1 MSEFELDPLL
11 EMPDDGDD
19 DMPPLV
25 DRPPPTMAMMTYSFD
40 SEFTPIP
47 YSPESLDVDMA
58 SGQAPRFELISE
70 EDAPRISAT
79 KPSHAKKRE
88 VGHIPR
94 PPNAFILFR
103 SSFIKSESVPGNIEG
118 NHSTLSKIIG
128 IVWKTLPPAERELW
142 EKRAVQAQA
151 EHRARYPDWRFRPGT
166 NVDALAKRKTKDK
179 NKDRPP
185 ARRKRS
191 TVSARDKIGG
201 GAGGGGGVRGKARGA
216 MQERRCAQIAE
227 LLAQGVKGV
236 ALTSAVQAWDKE
248 SGASPGTDGVFVAEP
263 GVVATAK
270 TSRVRTRA
278 KTDPQVVP
286 VQVDA
291 RGRSEIRS
299 AKDAEAASAK
309 TRSVSSAQQARFNVS
324 LTSMFRRASSVPL
337 ALTHDSPGTYAP
349 VSSVPAFSPPPLS
362 PASSISYCSDS
373 SFPDSDNASVSPLYD
388 FVPFSPPGS
397 PCSTNMDNNGA
408 CSLGPVAG
416 TPAAGLCPAGAAPEF
431 FSNSSYSTL
440 CDWAGTGADTFNF
453 NNGSTKL
460 GLPSMAYGF
469 PSPDMIEDHPF
480 SFLLH
485 GPAAVAAD
493 PWCNALSTQELLA
506 ARPGPAFGFEG
517 AWAGPG
523 LVATAAPYA

>member
-1 MSEFELDPLL
+1 
-11 EMPDDGDD
+11 
-19 DMPPLV
+19 
-25 DRPPPTMAMMTYSFD
+25 
-40 SEFTPIP
+40 
-47 YSPESLDVDMA
+47 
-58 SGQAPRFELISE
+58 
-70 EDAPRISAT
+70 
-79 KPSHAKKRE
+79 
-88 VGHIPR
+88 
-94 PPNAFILFR
+94 
-103 SSFIKSESVPGNIEG
+103 
-118 NHSTLSKIIG
+118 
-128 IVWKTLPPAERELW
+128 
-142 EKRAVQAQA
+142 
-151 EHRARYPDWRFRPGT
+151 
-166 NVDALAKRKTKDK
+166 
-179 NKDRPP
+179 
-185 ARRKRS
+185 
-191 TVSARDKIGG
+191 
-201 GAGGGGGVRGKARGA
+201 

-373 SFPDSDNASVSPLYD
+373 SFPDSDNASVGVFLLVLFVQKFHLIFISFFAQVSPLYD

-397 PCSTNMDNNGA
+397 PCSTNMDNNGV

>member
-1 MSEFELDPLL
+1 MSEFELNPFL

-47 YSPESLDVDMA
+47 YCPESLDVDMA
-58 SGQAPRFELISE
+58 PGQAPRFELISE

-191 TVSARDKIGG
+191 TTSARDKIG
-201 GAGGGGGVRGKARGA
+201 AVTGGGMRGKERGA

-227 LLAQGVKGV
+227 LLTRGVKGV
-236 ALTSAVQAWDKE
+236 ALTSA
-248 SGASPGTDGVFVAEP
+248 P
-263 GVVATAK
+263 GVAAAK
-270 TSRVRTRA
+270 TTRIRTRA
-278 KTDPQVVP
+278 KTDPQVVL
-286 VQVDA
+286 VQDDA
-291 RGRSEIRS
+291 RGRSEMRS
-299 AKDAEAASAK
+299 AKDAEVAASVK

-337 ALTHDSPGTYAP
+337 VPAHDSPVQGTCTWAPGNAP
-349 VSSVPAFSPPPLS
+349 VISLPEFSPPPLS
-362 PASSISYCSDS
+362 PASSVSYCSES
-373 SFPDSDNASVSPLYD
+373 SYPDSDNSSVSPLYD
-388 FVPFSPPGS
+388 FVPFSPPSS
-397 PCSTNMDNNGA
+397 PCSTNMDNDA

-416 TPAAGLCPAGAAPEF
+416 VPAIGLCPAGVAPELQNF
-431 FSNSSYSTL
+431 FSSYSTL
-440 CDWAGTGADTFNF
+440 CDWAGGAATTDTLNF
-453 NNGSTKL
+453 NNNGITKV
-460 GLPSMAYGF
+460 GLPPMSYGF
-469 PSPDMIEDHPF
+469 PSSDMIDDHPF

-485 GPAAVAAD
+485 GSATD
-493 PWCNALSTQELLA
+493 PWSNGLSAQELLV

>member
-1 MSEFELDPLL
+1 MSEFELDTFPD
-11 EMPDDGDD
+11 MPDDGDD

-40 SEFTPIP
+40 SDFTPIP
-47 YSPESLDVDMA
+47 YSPDAPDFEMA
-58 SGQAPRFELISE
+58 AEQAPRFELVSE
-70 EDAPRISAT
+70 EDIPPISAT

-88 VGHIPR
+88 AGHIPR

-185 ARRKRS
+185 ARRRRS
-191 TVSARDKIGG
+191 TASTRDKVAGG
-201 GAGGGGGVRGKARGA
+201 TGGGGGGGPR

-227 LLAQGVKGV
+227 LLARGVKGV

-248 SGASPGTDGVFVAEP
+248 SGVSPTTDGVFVAEP
-263 GVVATAK
+263 GVASAK
-270 TSRVRTRA
+270 AARVRARA
-278 KTDPQVVP
+278 KTDSQVAP
-286 VQVDA
+286 VLDDS
-291 RGRSEIRS
+291 RGRSEMRA
-299 AKDAEAASAK
+299 AKDAEVASAK

-324 LTSMFRRASSVPL
+324 LTAMFRRASSVPL
-337 ALTHDSPGTYAP
+337 APAHDSPVQSTGIWAP
-349 VSSVPAFSPPPLS
+349 VNAQDSLANSVPELTPPPLS
-362 PASSISYCSDS
+362 PASSVSYCSEI
-373 SFPDSDNASVSPLYD
+373 SPLYD
-388 FVPFSPPGS
+388 FVSFSPPGS
-397 PCSTNMDNNGA
+397 PCSTNMDNDA
-408 CSLGPVAG
+408 CSLGPLG
-416 TPAAGLCPAGAAPEF
+416 PGPADPVPDLPNF
-431 FSNSSYSTL
+431 FSSYSTL
-440 CDWAGTGADTFNF
+440 CDWAGGGAVAADSLNF
-453 NNGSTKL
+453 NNSCTKV
-460 GLPSMAYGF
+460 GISSPYGF
-469 PSPDMIEDHPF
+469 PGDPDMIDDHPF
-480 SFLLH
+480 SFLN
-485 GPAAVAAD
+485 G
-493 PWCNALSTQELLA
+493 LSAQELLA

-523 LVATAAPYA
+523 HVATAAPYA

>member
-1 MSEFELDPLL
+1 MSEFELDTFLD
-11 EMPDDGDD
+11 MPDDGDD

-40 SEFTPIP
+40 SDFTPIP
-47 YSPESLDVDMA
+47 YSPDAPDFEMA
-58 SGQAPRFELISE
+58 AEQAPRFELVSE
-70 EDAPRISAT
+70 EDIPRISAT

-88 VGHIPR
+88 AGHIPR

-185 ARRKRS
+185 ARRRRS
-191 TVSARDKIGG
+191 TASTRDKIAGG
-201 GAGGGGGVRGKARGA
+201 TGGGGGGGRVRGKERGG

-227 LLAQGVKGV
+227 LLARGVKGV

-263 GVVATAK
+263 GVAAAK
-270 TSRVRTRA
+270 AARVRARA
-278 KTDPQVVP
+278 KTDSRVMP
-286 VQVDA
+286 VLDDS
-291 RGRSEIRS
+291 RGRSEMRA
-299 AKDAEAASAK
+299 AKDAEMASIK
-309 TRSVSSAQQARFNVS
+309 TRSVSSAQQARLNVS
-324 LTSMFRRASSVPL
+324 LTAMFRRASSVPL
-337 ALTHDSPGTYAP
+337 APAHSPVQSTGI
-349 VSSVPAFSPPPLS
+349 VSSVPELTPPPLS
-362 PASSISYCSDS
+362 PV
-373 SFPDSDNASVSPLYD
+373 SFPDSDNSSISPLYD
-388 FVPFSPPGS
+388 FVSFSPPGS
-397 PCSTNMDNNGA
+397 PCSTNMDDS
-408 CSLGPVAG
+408 CSLGTVAALG
-416 TPAAGLCPAGAAPEF
+416 LGPADPAPELPNF
-431 FSNSSYSTL
+431 FSSYSTL
-440 CDWAGTGADTFNF
+440 CDWAGAGAAATDSLYF
-453 NNGSTKL
+453 NNGCTKV
-460 GLPSMAYGF
+460 GLPSIPYGF
-469 PSPDMIEDHPF
+469 PGDPDMIDDQPF

-485 GPAAVAAD
+485 GATAAPSD
-493 PWCNALSTQELLA
+493 PWSNGLGAQELLA

-523 LVATAAPYA
+523 HVATAAPYA